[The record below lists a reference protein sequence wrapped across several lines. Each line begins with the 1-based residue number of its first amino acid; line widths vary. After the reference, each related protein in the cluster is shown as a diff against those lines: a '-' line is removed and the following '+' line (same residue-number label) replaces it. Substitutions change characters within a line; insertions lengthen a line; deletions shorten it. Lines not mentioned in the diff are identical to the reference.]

1 VAEIRVVSER
11 RDVWPWMAWLVA
23 LVLVLWMA
31 AQTLARPERAVQN
44 DALRLLQSHPAA
56 AATRPA
62 GEAAP
67 APNPA
72 ALEEEALRVR
82 SRIMA

>member
-1 VAEIRVVSER
+1 MEIRAVHER
-11 RDVWPWMAWLVA
+11 RDLWPWMAGLVA

-31 AQTLARPERAVQN
+31 SQSVVRPDRAIRH
-44 DALRLLQSHPAA
+44 DSPRLLTSHPAA

-62 GEAAP
+62 PEPTP
-67 APNPA
+67 APDPA

>member
-1 VAEIRVVSER
+1 MAEIRVVSER
-11 RDVWPWMAWLVA
+11 RDVWPWMAGLVA

-31 AQTLARPERAVQN
+31 AQTLARPERAVRN
-44 DALRLLQSHPAA
+44 DAPQLLQSHPAA

-62 GEAAP
+62 GEP
-67 APNPA
+67 APSLDPA